1 MSSEDDFRRL
11 GIGIIM
17 LEEKLQ
23 ELKTY
28 SQEIELDTSKFDPQV
43 LTNISNRIVSAAYE
57 LNQSYENYK
66 RTRSTRWPVL
76 LI

>member
-11 GIGIIM
+11 GMGIIM

-66 RTRSTRWPVL
+66 RTRSTR
-76 LI
+76 

>member
-11 GIGIIM
+11 GMGIIM

-28 SQEIELDTSKFDPQV
+28 SQEIERDTSKFDPQV

-66 RTRSTRWPVL
+66 RTRSTR
-76 LI
+76 

>member
-28 SQEIELDTSKFDPQV
+28 SKEIERDTSKFDPQV

-66 RTRSTRWPVL
+66 RSRPTR
-76 LI
+76 